1 MINYMGRAEKTPY
14 RANIKGATLSGNLFF
29 CVGLCQMISDFL
41 QVYSPGLVIFLF
53 PFLISALV

>member
-29 CVGLCQMISDFL
+29 SCLDMVGHFL